1 MRPGGT
7 SGYSLIELLL
17 VIAAATT
24 FASLALP
31 LTSVSTDAG
40 KARQAASFVAT
51 RLRLARQQAVA
62 RTTTVGLV
70 FDMVN
75 GRWSVRACADGNNN
89 GVRRADIGSGVD
101 RCLEGPHDLETMF
114 PGVRVAVDSSLD
126 GPAGEPPSP
135 DAVRFG
141 ASDIA
146 SFSSSGSCTAGSL
159 FLRSSHGVQY
169 AVRVAGVTGRTRVLR
184 YNPSAG
190 SWDEM

>member
-1 MRPGGT
+1 MRSDGT

-17 VIAAATT
+17 VLAAATT
-24 FASLALP
+24 LASLALP

-40 KARQAASFVAT
+40 KARQAASFIAT

-62 RTTTVGLV
+62 RTATVGMV

-75 GRWSVRACADGNNN
+75 GRWSVRVCADGNNN
-89 GVRRADIGSGVD
+89 GVRRADVGSGVD

>member
-17 VIAAATT
+17 VLAAATT
-24 FASLALP
+24 LASLALP

-40 KARQAASFVAT
+40 KARQAASFIAT

-62 RTTTVGLV
+62 RTATVGMV

-75 GRWSVRACADGNNN
+75 GRWSVRVCADGNNN

>member
-17 VIAAATT
+17 VLAAATT
-24 FASLALP
+24 LASLALP
-31 LTSVSTDAG
+31 LTSASTDAG
-40 KARQAASFVAT
+40 KARQAATFVAT

-75 GRWSVRACADGNNN
+75 GRWSVRVCADGNNN

-101 RCLEGPHDLETMF
+101 RCLEGPYDLETMF

-126 GPAGEPPSP
+126 GPSGEPPSP

-169 AVRVAGVTGRTRVLR
+169 AVRVAGVTARTRVLR
-184 YNPSAG
+184 YNASAG
-190 SWDEM
+190 TWDEM

>member
-1 MRPGGT
+1 MRSGGT

-17 VIAAATT
+17 VLAAATT
-24 FASLALP
+24 LASLALP

-62 RTTTVGLV
+62 RTATVGMV

-75 GRWSVRACADGNNN
+75 GRWSVRVCADGNNN

-101 RCLEGPHDLETMF
+101 RCLEGPHNLETLF

>member
-1 MRPGGT
+1 MRPRG
-7 SGYSLIELLL
+7 SCGYSLIELLL
-17 VIAAATT
+17 VLAAATT
-24 FASLALP
+24 LASLALP
-31 LTSVSTDAG
+31 LTVASTDAG
-40 KARQAASFVAT
+40 KARQAASFVAA
-51 RLRLARQQAVA
+51 RLRLARHQAVA

-75 GRWSVRACADGNNN
+75 GRWSIRVCADGNNN

-114 PGVRVAVDSSLD
+114 PGVRVAVDGSLN
-126 GPAGEPPSP
+126 GPAGEPPLP

-159 FLRSSHGVQY
+159 FLRSLHGVQY
-169 AVRVAGVTGRTRVLR
+169 VVRVAGVTGRTRVLR
-184 YNPSAG
+184 YNASAA